1 MHFAMFLASAT
12 TMFAQ
17 IKMQCAK
24 NIGENRRNAAAAV
37 VSFYCEYFTHGV
49 SVEKKRTLCSASGVG
64 VSSCSLSLLCCTHK
78 TRADRQK

>member
-49 SVEKKRTLCSASGVG
+49 SVDKKELCALLRALVFQAA
-64 VSSCSLSLLCCTHK
+64 LSLLCCTHK